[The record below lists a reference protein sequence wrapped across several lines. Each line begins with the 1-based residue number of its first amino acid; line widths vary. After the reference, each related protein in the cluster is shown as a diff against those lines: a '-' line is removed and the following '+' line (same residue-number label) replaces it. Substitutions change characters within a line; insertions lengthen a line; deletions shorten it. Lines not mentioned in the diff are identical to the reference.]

1 VLRVREGVCQK
12 NRRITNFR
20 DFDLHRGHVTN
31 PAGASADSARLA
43 RPGNGHTGGGHAS
56 FLAST
61 HRGETVPSHVGPIV
75 IVGGIIAILIVL
87 LSLLLPK
94 KRKGSKIRRI
104 VIHNLRK
111 SY

>member
-1 VLRVREGVCQK
+1 MLRVREGVCQK

-20 DFDLHRGHVTN
+20 DFDLHRGHVAN
-31 PAGASADSARLA
+31 PAGASADSPVLPAPETATPAAPMPASSL
-43 RPGNGHTGGGHAS
+43 PPTG
-56 FLAST
+56 
-61 HRGETVPSHVGPIV
+61 GETVPSHVGPIV
-75 IVGGIIAILIVL
+75 IVGGIIAIIIVL